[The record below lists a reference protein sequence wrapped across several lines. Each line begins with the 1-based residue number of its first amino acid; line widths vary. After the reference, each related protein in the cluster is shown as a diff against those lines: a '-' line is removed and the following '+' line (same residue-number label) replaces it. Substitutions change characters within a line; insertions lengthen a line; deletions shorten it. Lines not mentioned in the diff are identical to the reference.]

1 MKRSI
6 TSGILSVASGR
17 AITTMLGIL
26 SSPLLYRWMDEGEY
40 GAYATVLAAHSMFM
54 ILVST
59 AISDGVRKY
68 VAETRTNPG
77 WERTVVGF
85 YFRLATLLAALGA
98 VLLALLTY
106 AGVFEVLWGPEFR
119 LYFYVVVGLVI
130 TSQYWELARKSL
142 MGLGLERYSE
152 PLKVLYNVAFVVVAV
167 PLVYYGYGV
176 VGALVGQIIATGV
189 AALLGL
195 TVLHSRLSLSGIFE
209 IGSDVLPKREM
220 MGFNSL
226 SIVLVFLMMSLYHV
240 DVMMLKAL
248 VPGGMVDHYKAA
260 LVFAEFLWFAPVTL
274 QMVFVQSTSE
284 LWSQGRGAEVS
295 RIAARTSRYTFLLTA
310 VMALGMAAL
319 AEDVVPVYWGPGSE
333 PVIDPLLLLL
343 PGAVGFALARP
354 ILAISQGKGELRYPI
369 AATGVA
375 ALINAVLNATL
386 IPTYGIQGAAVATSI
401 GYGSMAVFHVWSARR
416 VGFDPLADAR
426 YGRIAA
432 TTVVA
437 AVPIFLLADAIS
449 ASVAVPLVGPV
460 PVSAAVVPPVG
471 LAVFLVAAMAFR
483 ALKPTEML
491 RILVGFPD
499 PIGSAARLLCRRVRE
514 SDAEDGLFRYF

>member
-1 MKRSI
+1 MKRSL

-17 AITTMLGIL
+17 AVTTVLGIL

-40 GAYATVLAAHSMFM
+40 GAYATVLAAHSLFM

-59 AISDGVRKY
+59 AISDGVRKF
-68 VAETRTNPG
+68 VAESRANPG
-77 WERTVVGF
+77 WERSVIGF
-85 YFRLATLLAALGA
+85 YVRLATLLAALGA
-98 VLLALLTY
+98 TVLALLTY
-106 AGVFEVLWGPEFR
+106 VGLFDALWGPEFR
-119 LYFYVVVGLVI
+119 TYLYVVVGLVI

-189 AALLGL
+189 AAVLGL
-195 TVLHSRLSLSGIFE
+195 AVLHSRLSLRGVFGL
-209 IGSDVLPKREM
+209 GSDALPRREM
-220 MGFNSL
+220 MAFNSL
-226 SIVLVFLMMSLYHV
+226 SIVLVFLVMSLYHV
-240 DVMMLKAL
+240 DVMMLQAL
-248 VPGGMVDHYKAA
+248 VPGEMVDHYKAA

-310 VMALGMAAL
+310 VMAIGMAAL

-333 PVIDPLLLLL
+333 PVIDPLVLLL

-375 ALINAVLNATL
+375 ALVNAVLNAVL
-386 IPTYGIQGAAVATSI
+386 IPRYGIQGAAVATSI
-401 GYGSMAVFHVWSARR
+401 GYGSMAVLHVWSARR

-449 ASVAVPLVGPV
+449 ASVAVPLVGPI

-471 LAVFLVAAMAFR
+471 LAFFLVTAVVFR
-483 ALKPTEML
+483 ALELTEML
-491 RILVGFPD
+491 RILTQFPD
-499 PIGSAARLLCRRVRE
+499 PIGSTARPLCRRVRE
-514 SDAEDGLFRYF
+514 FDAEGELSQYF